1 MICNRK
7 TIALCTSRIFDSQ
20 THPFIKR
27 LNKELQE
34 KDVRLLIYAINYDLY
49 WSETEDKDET
59 CVYDLIPYESIDL
72 VILMD
77 EKIKSHRISRKI
89 IDAAGEH
96 AVPVVVIDGEY
107 EGTVS
112 VCFDY
117 EKGFEQIVRHVIEYH
132 GARNVHMIA
141 GIKGNIFSDQRIR
154 IFRQVAEENGI
165 PFSDGMVSYGEF
177 WATPARRCAHELIER
192 GNVPE
197 AVICANDIMAI
208 NASTVFQE
216 NGYPVPDK
224 VIVTGFDG
232 FDEAK
237 FSQPPLSTINCKT
250 EQLAEAAAQTALN
263 IINKESVDPKILV
276 VPEPD
281 YSCSCGC
288 TPESKEGKSRV
299 LLDRFNDHFYRYQDD
314 MKLFHDMS
322 ERMQMGNSPAE
333 LAEELKRMRLR
344 YLSVIVNQS
353 CFARGMNY
361 FTEEQTRTLPENMF
375 ILYNDYDTECGI
387 LPFKRSAILPDLA
400 ERFESGMPLIFN
412 ALVFMHRPMG
422 YICYS
427 FPDYEITD
435 YSKTASVASTISIGI
450 GGYINIRYQ
459 QYLAEKVAAMY
470 RNDLLTGLL
479 NRVAFANL
487 FRQIRND
494 EQNTG
499 KPLLIIMADLDRL
512 KMINDTFGHDAG
524 DLAIKTAAKV
534 LRQSCPEEALCLR
547 YGGDELLAVI
557 IGDYDAEPI
566 IEKIEEHLKEYNRQ
580 SGLSFQ
586 VVLSCGAYRTELT
599 EDLDFEAAVR
609 RADEKMYQ
617 QKNIHKKE
625 S

>member
-1 MICNRK
+1 MICNKR

-34 KDVRLLIYAINYDLY
+34 KEVRLLIYAINYDLY
-49 WSETEDKDET
+49 WNESDEKDET
-59 CVYDLIPYESIDL
+59 YVYDLVPYESIDL
-72 VILMD
+72 LILMD
-77 EKIKSHRISRKI
+77 EKIKSHRISKKI
-89 IDAAGEH
+89 IDAAGAH
-96 AVPVVVIDGEY
+96 SVPVVVIDGEY
-107 EGTVS
+107 EGTTFVG
-112 VCFDY
+112 FDY
-117 EKGFEQIVRHVIEYH
+117 EKGFEQIVRHVIEDH
-132 GARNVHMIA
+132 GAKKVHMVA
-141 GIKGNIFSDQRIR
+141 GIKGNVFSDRRIR
-154 IFRQVAEENGI
+154 IFQQVAEENGI
-165 PFSDGMVSYGEF
+165 SFSDDMVSYGEF
-177 WATPARRCAHELIER
+177 WATPARRCAHELIDS
-192 GNVPE
+192 GNIPE

-208 NASTVFQE
+208 NVSVVLQE
-216 NGYPVPDK
+216 NGLSVPED

-237 FSQPPLSTINCKT
+237 FSQPPISTINCKT
-250 EQLAEAAAQTALN
+250 EQLAETVAQTALR
-263 IINKESVDPKILV
+263 IMNKESVDKKVLV
-276 VPEPD
+276 IPEPD
-281 YSCSCGC
+281 YNCSCGC
-288 TPESKEGKSRV
+288 TPEIETGRSRV

-322 ERMQMGNSPAE
+322 ERMQMGNSPTE

-353 CFARGMNY
+353 CFAQGMNY
-361 FTEEQTRTLPENMF
+361 FAEEQTKALPEEMF

-387 LPFKRSAILPDLA
+387 LPFKRKEILPDLA

-459 QYLAEKVAAMY
+459 QYLAEKVAMMY

-487 FRQIRND
+487 FRQIRSN

-512 KMINDTFGHDAG
+512 KMINDSFGHDAG
-524 DLAIKTAAKV
+524 DLAIKTAAKA

-566 IEKIEEHLKEYNRQ
+566 IEKIEEYLKAYNHK

-586 VVLSCGAYRTELT
+586 VILSCGAYRTELT
-599 EDLDFEAAVR
+599 DDLDFEAAVR
-609 RADEKMYQ
+609 CADEKMYA
-617 QKNIHKKE
+617 QKSMHKKE

>member
-1 MICNRK
+1 MICNKR

-34 KDVRLLIYAINYDLY
+34 KEVRLLIYAINYDLY
-49 WSETEDKDET
+49 WNESDEKDET
-59 CVYDLIPYESIDL
+59 CVYDLVPYESIDL
-72 VILMD
+72 LILMD
-77 EKIKSHRISRKI
+77 EKIKSHRISKKI
-89 IDAAGEH
+89 IDAAGAH
-96 AVPVVVIDGEY
+96 SVPVVVIDGEY
-107 EGTVS
+107 EGTTFVG
-112 VCFDY
+112 FDY
-117 EKGFEQIVRHVIEYH
+117 EKGFEQIVRHVIEDH
-132 GARNVHMIA
+132 GAKKVHMVA
-141 GIKGNIFSDQRIR
+141 GIKGNVFSDRRIR
-154 IFRQVAEENGI
+154 IFQQVAEENGI
-165 PFSDGMVSYGEF
+165 SFSDDMVSYGEF
-177 WATPARRCAHELIER
+177 WATPARRCAHELIDS
-192 GNVPE
+192 GNIPE

-208 NASTVFQE
+208 NVSVVLQE
-216 NGYPVPDK
+216 NGLSVPED

-250 EQLAEAAAQTALN
+250 EQLAETVAQTALR
-263 IINKESVDPKILV
+263 IMNKESVDKKVLV
-276 VPEPD
+276 IPEPD
-281 YSCSCGC
+281 YNCSCGC
-288 TPESKEGKSRV
+288 TPEIETGRSRV

-322 ERMQMGNSPAE
+322 ERMQMGNSPTE

-353 CFARGMNY
+353 CFAQGMNY
-361 FTEEQTRTLPENMF
+361 FAEEQTKALPEDMF

-387 LPFKRSAILPDLA
+387 LPFKRKEILPDLA

-459 QYLAEKVAAMY
+459 QYLAEKVAMMY

-487 FRQIRND
+487 FRQIRSN

-512 KMINDTFGHDAG
+512 KMINDNFGHDAG
-524 DLAIKTAAKV
+524 DLAIKTAAKA

-566 IEKIEEHLKEYNRQ
+566 IEKIEEYLKAYNHK

-586 VVLSCGAYRTELT
+586 VILSCGAYRTELT
-599 EDLDFEAAVR
+599 NDLDFEAAVR
-609 RADEKMYQ
+609 CADEKMYA
-617 QKNIHKKE
+617 QKSMHKKE

>member
-1 MICNRK
+1 MICNKR

-34 KDVRLLIYAINYDLY
+34 KEVRLLIYAINYDLY
-49 WSETEDKDET
+49 WNESDEKDET
-59 CVYDLIPYESIDL
+59 YVYDLVPYESIDL
-72 VILMD
+72 LILMD
-77 EKIKSHRISRKI
+77 EKIKSHRISKKI
-89 IDAAGEH
+89 VDAAGTH
-96 AVPVVVIDGEY
+96 SVPVVVIDGEY
-107 EGTVS
+107 EGTTFVG
-112 VCFDY
+112 FDY
-117 EKGFEQIVRHVIEYH
+117 EKGFEQIVRHVIEDH
-132 GARNVHMIA
+132 GAKKVHMVA
-141 GIKGNIFSDQRIR
+141 GIKGNVFSDRRIR
-154 IFRQVAEENGI
+154 IFQQVAEENGI
-165 PFSDGMVSYGEF
+165 PFSDDMVSYGEF
-177 WATPARRCAHELIER
+177 WATPARRCAHELIDS
-192 GNVPE
+192 GNIPE

-208 NASTVFQE
+208 NVSVVLQE
-216 NGYPVPDK
+216 NGLSVPED

-250 EQLAEAAAQTALN
+250 EQLAETVAQTALR
-263 IINKESVDPKILV
+263 IMNKESVDKKVLV
-276 VPEPD
+276 IPEPD
-281 YSCSCGC
+281 YNCSCGC
-288 TPESKEGKSRV
+288 TPEIETGRSRV

-322 ERMQMGNSPAE
+322 ERMQMGNSPTE

-353 CFARGMNY
+353 CFAQGMNY
-361 FTEEQTRTLPENMF
+361 FAEEQTKALPEDMF

-387 LPFKRSAILPDLA
+387 LPFKRKEILPDLA

-459 QYLAEKVAAMY
+459 QYLAEKVATMY

-479 NRVAFANL
+479 NRVAFSNL
-487 FRQIRND
+487 FRQIRNN
-494 EQNTG
+494 EQNAG

-512 KMINDTFGHDAG
+512 KMINDNFGHDAG
-524 DLAIKTAAKV
+524 DLAIKTAAKA

-566 IEKIEEHLKEYNRQ
+566 IEKIEEYLKVYNRK

-586 VVLSCGAYRTELT
+586 VILSCGAYRTELT
-599 EDLDFEAAVR
+599 DDLDFEAAVR
-609 RADEKMYQ
+609 CADEKMYER
-617 QKNIHKKE
+617 KRLHKKV
-625 S
+625 

>member
-1 MICNRK
+1 MICNKR

-34 KDVRLLIYAINYDLY
+34 KEVQLLIYAINYDLY
-49 WSETEDKDET
+49 WNESDEKDET
-59 CVYDLIPYESIDL
+59 CVYDLVPYESIDL
-72 VILMD
+72 LILMD
-77 EKIKSHRISRKI
+77 EKIKSHRISKKI
-89 IDAAGEH
+89 VDAAGTH
-96 AVPVVVIDGEY
+96 SVPVVVIDGEY
-107 EGTVS
+107 EGTTFVG
-112 VCFDY
+112 FDY
-117 EKGFEQIVRHVIEYH
+117 EKGFEQIVRHVIEDH
-132 GARNVHMIA
+132 GAKKVHMVA
-141 GIKGNIFSDQRIR
+141 GIKGNVFSDRRIR
-154 IFRQVAEENGI
+154 IFQQVAEENGI
-165 PFSDGMVSYGEF
+165 SFSDDMVSYGEF
-177 WATPARRCAHELIER
+177 WATPARRCAHELIDS
-192 GNVPE
+192 GNIPE

-208 NASTVFQE
+208 NVSVVLQE
-216 NGYPVPDK
+216 NGLSVPED

-250 EQLAEAAAQTALN
+250 EQLAETVAQTALR
-263 IINKESVDPKILV
+263 IMNKESVDKKVLV
-276 VPEPD
+276 IPEPD
-281 YSCSCGC
+281 YNCSCGC
-288 TPESKEGKSRV
+288 TPEIETGRSRV

-322 ERMQMGNSPAE
+322 ERMQMGNSPTE

-353 CFARGMNY
+353 CFAQGMNY
-361 FTEEQTRTLPENMF
+361 FAEEQTKALPEEMF

-387 LPFKRSAILPDLA
+387 LPFKRKEILPDLA

-459 QYLAEKVAAMY
+459 QYLAEKVAMMY

-487 FRQIRND
+487 FRQIRSN

-512 KMINDTFGHDAG
+512 KMINDNFGHDAG
-524 DLAIKTAAKV
+524 DLAIKTAAKA

-566 IEKIEEHLKEYNRQ
+566 IEKIEEYLKAYNHK

-586 VVLSCGAYRTELT
+586 VILSCGAYRTELT
-599 EDLDFEAAVR
+599 NDLDFEAAVR
-609 RADEKMYQ
+609 CADEKMYA
-617 QKNIHKKE
+617 QKSMHKKE

>member
-1 MICNRK
+1 MICNRR

-49 WSETEDKDET
+49 WNESDEKDET
-59 CVYDLIPYESIDL
+59 YVYDLIPYESIDL
-72 VILMD
+72 LILMD
-77 EKIKSHRISRKI
+77 EKIKSHRISKKI
-89 IDAAGEH
+89 VDAAGTH
-96 AVPVVVIDGEY
+96 SVPVVVIDGEY
-107 EGTVS
+107 EGTTS
-112 VCFDY
+112 VGFDY
-117 EKGFEQIVRHVIEYH
+117 EKGFEQIVRHVIEDH
-132 GARNVHMIA
+132 GAKKVHMVA
-141 GIKGNIFSDQRIR
+141 GIKGNVFSDRRIR
-154 IFRQVAEENGI
+154 IFQQVAEENGI
-165 PFSDGMVSYGEF
+165 PFSDEMVSYGEF
-177 WATPARRCAHELIER
+177 WATPARRCAHELIDS
-192 GNVPE
+192 GNIPE

-208 NASTVFQE
+208 NVSVVLQE
-216 NGYPVPDK
+216 NGLSVPAD

-250 EQLAEAAAQTALN
+250 EQLAEAVAQTALR
-263 IINKESVDPKILV
+263 IINKEPVDKKVLV
-276 VPEPD
+276 IPEPD
-281 YSCSCGC
+281 FNCSCGC
-288 TPESKEGKSRV
+288 TPEIETGRSRV

-322 ERMQMGNSPAE
+322 ERMQMGNSPTE

-353 CFARGMNY
+353 CFAQGMNY
-361 FTEEQTRTLPENMF
+361 FAEEQTKTLPEDMF

-387 LPFKRSAILPDLA
+387 LPFKRKDILPDLA

-459 QYLAEKVAAMY
+459 QYLAEKVEMMY

-487 FRQIRND
+487 FRQIRSN

-512 KMINDTFGHDAG
+512 KMINDSFGHDAG
-524 DLAIKTAAKV
+524 DLAIKTAAKA
-534 LRQSCPEEALCLR
+534 LRQSCPAEALCLR

-557 IGDYDAEPI
+557 IGDYDADPI
-566 IEKIEEHLKEYNRQ
+566 IEKIEEYLKVYNRK

-586 VVLSCGAYRTELT
+586 VILSCGAYRTELT
-599 EDLDFEAAVR
+599 DDLDFEAAVR
-609 RADEKMYQ
+609 CADEKMYA
-617 QKNIHKKE
+617 QKSTHKKE
-625 S
+625 

>member
-1 MICNRK
+1 MICNRR

-49 WSETEDKDET
+49 WNESDEKDET
-59 CVYDLIPYESIDL
+59 YVYDLVPYESIDL
-72 VILMD
+72 LILMD
-77 EKIKSHRISRKI
+77 EKIKSHRISKKI
-89 IDAAGEH
+89 VDAAGTH
-96 AVPVVVIDGEY
+96 KVPVVVIDGEY
-107 EGTVS
+107 EGTTFVG
-112 VCFDY
+112 FDY
-117 EKGFEQIVRHVIEYH
+117 EKGFEQIVRHVIEDH
-132 GARNVHMIA
+132 GAKKVHMVA
-141 GIKGNIFSDQRIR
+141 GIKGNVFSDRRIR
-154 IFRQVAEENGI
+154 IFQQVAEENGI
-165 PFSDGMVSYGEF
+165 SFSDDMVSYGEF
-177 WATPARRCAHELIER
+177 WATPARRCAHELIDS
-192 GNVPE
+192 GNIPE

-208 NASTVFQE
+208 NVSVVLQE
-216 NGYPVPDK
+216 NGLSVPED

-250 EQLAEAAAQTALN
+250 EQLAETVAQTALR
-263 IINKESVDPKILV
+263 IMNKESVDKKVLV
-276 VPEPD
+276 IPEPD
-281 YSCSCGC
+281 YNCSCGC
-288 TPESKEGKSRV
+288 TPEIETGRSRV

-322 ERMQMGNSPAE
+322 ERMQMGNSPTE

-353 CFARGMNY
+353 CFAQGMNY
-361 FTEEQTRTLPENMF
+361 FAEEQTKALPEEMF

-387 LPFKRSAILPDLA
+387 LPFKRKEILPDLA

-459 QYLAEKVAAMY
+459 QYLAEKVAMMY

-487 FRQIRND
+487 FRQIRSN

-512 KMINDTFGHDAG
+512 KMINDNFGHDAG
-524 DLAIKTAAKV
+524 DLAIKTAAKA

-566 IEKIEEHLKEYNRQ
+566 IEKIEEYLKVYNHK

-586 VVLSCGAYRTELT
+586 VILSCGAYRTELT
-599 EDLDFEAAVR
+599 DDLDFEAAVR
-609 RADEKMYQ
+609 CADEKMYER
-617 QKNIHKKE
+617 KRLHKKV
-625 S
+625 

>member
-1 MICNRK
+1 MICNKR

-34 KDVRLLIYAINYDLY
+34 KEVRLLIYAINYDLY
-49 WSETEDKDET
+49 WNESDEKDET
-59 CVYDLIPYESIDL
+59 YVYDLVPYESIDL
-72 VILMD
+72 LILMD
-77 EKIKSHRISRKI
+77 EKIKSHRISKKI
-89 IDAAGEH
+89 IDAAGAH
-96 AVPVVVIDGEY
+96 SVPVVVIDGEY
-107 EGTVS
+107 EGTTFVG
-112 VCFDY
+112 FDY
-117 EKGFEQIVRHVIEYH
+117 EKGFEQIVRHVIEDH
-132 GARNVHMIA
+132 GAKKVHMVA
-141 GIKGNIFSDQRIR
+141 GIKGNVFSDRRIR
-154 IFRQVAEENGI
+154 IFQQVAEENGI
-165 PFSDGMVSYGEF
+165 SFSDDMVSYGEF
-177 WATPARRCAHELIER
+177 WATPARRCAHELIDS
-192 GNVPE
+192 GNIPE

-208 NASTVFQE
+208 NVSVVLQE
-216 NGYPVPDK
+216 NGLSVPED

-250 EQLAEAAAQTALN
+250 EQLAETVAQTALR
-263 IINKESVDPKILV
+263 IMNKESVDKKVLV
-276 VPEPD
+276 IPEPD
-281 YSCSCGC
+281 YNCSCGC
-288 TPESKEGKSRV
+288 TPEIETGRSRV

-322 ERMQMGNSPAE
+322 ERMQMGNSPTE

-353 CFARGMNY
+353 CFAQGMNY
-361 FTEEQTRTLPENMF
+361 FAEEQTKALPEEMF

-387 LPFKRSAILPDLA
+387 LPFKRKEILPDLA

-459 QYLAEKVAAMY
+459 QYLAEKVAMMY

-487 FRQIRND
+487 FRQIRSN

-499 KPLLIIMADLDRL
+499 KPILIIMADLDRL
-512 KMINDTFGHDAG
+512 KMINDNFGHDAG
-524 DLAIKTAAKV
+524 DLAIKTAAKA

-557 IGDYDAEPI
+557 IGDYDADPI
-566 IEKIEEHLKEYNRQ
+566 IEKIEEYLKAYNHK

-586 VVLSCGAYRTELT
+586 VILSCGAYRTELT
-599 EDLDFEAAVR
+599 NDLDFEAAVR
-609 RADEKMYQ
+609 CADEKMYA
-617 QKNIHKKE
+617 QKSMHKKE